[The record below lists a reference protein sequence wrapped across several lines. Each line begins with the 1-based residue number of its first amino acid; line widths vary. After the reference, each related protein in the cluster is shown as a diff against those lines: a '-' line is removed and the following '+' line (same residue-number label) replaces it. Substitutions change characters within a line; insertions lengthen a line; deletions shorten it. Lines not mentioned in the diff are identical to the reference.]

1 MQFKGKSSSK
11 NLGRFLIVLFVLFS
25 SVSFVSPKAQAAFD
39 PFFIWKGGF
48 NAAHLLLDKE
58 YRQNSIVKTALTAG
72 TTFLTALPA
81 HLVLGRNPDELT
93 NCAMVVRDLD
103 ISGNLTDPSIPNT
116 TTYII
121 AEKDAGRMTA
131 DDLKIYKEAA
141 SEVVSYESG
150 TCNFNDTPLSVA
162 DSGHRG
168 SGSLLAITASLDQS
182 LRRDEIPVSMAYFF
196 KDYAQRIPVLKNTAF
211 AQTSDTYLGASVVYE
226 VWRLV
231 RDISL
236 GLMSLILLVL
246 GIMIMTR
253 KKINPQAVVT
263 VQNTLPRIAISI
275 ILIFFSYVIGAFL
288 VKFTFPLITLMPSIV
303 FRLVENTT
311 AGFSQLNFVPTAAAF
326 TSMTL
331 VGWGILAV
339 TGLVTGGTGFGMAM
353 LFLVIILLLA
363 LILVVLIAVIKSLI
377 IYIKLLTYIVISPLY
392 FALGVIPGKED
403 MIKDWF
409 KEMLSGVLS
418 IAAMSFMISFSL
430 ALPIMAMGSAFNKP
444 ASFFVNPTITAM
456 FIPTMMLFLLF
467 TALKMPKK
475 VSGWIKGDP
484 KKH

>member
-25 SVSFVSPKAQAAFD
+25 SVSFVSPKVQAAFD
-39 PFFIWKGGF
+39 PLWLWKGGF

-58 YRQNSIVKTALTAG
+58 YRENSIVKTALTAG

-93 NCAMVVRDLD
+93 NCAMIVRDLD
-103 ISGNLTDPSIPNT
+103 ISGNLTGPDIPHT
-116 TTYII
+116 TAYIDAEI
-121 AEKDAGRMTA
+121 AAGRMTA
-131 DDLKIYKEAA
+131 DDLKIYEEAA

-303 FRLVENTT
+303 FRLVD
-311 AGFSQLNFVPTAAAF
+311 FSQLNFAPTVTAYAAM
-326 TSMTL
+326 SL

-339 TGLVTGGTGFGMAM
+339 TGLVTGGMGFGMAM

-377 IYIKLLTYIVISPLY
+377 IYVKLLTYIVISPLY
-392 FALGVIPGKED
+392 FAIGVIPGKED

-430 ALPIMAMGSAFNKP
+430 ALPIMAMGSTFNTP
-444 ASFFVNPTITAM
+444 ASQFVNATITAM

-475 VSGWIKGDP
+475 VSSWIKGDP

>member
-25 SVSFVSPKAQAAFD
+25 SVSFVSPKVQAAFD
-39 PFFIWKGGF
+39 PLWLWKGGF

-58 YRQNSIVKTALTAG
+58 YRENSIVKTALTAG

-93 NCAMVVRDLD
+93 NCAMIVRDLD
-103 ISGNLTDPSIPNT
+103 ISGNLTGPDIPHT
-116 TTYII
+116 TAYIDAEI
-121 AEKDAGRMTA
+121 AAGRMTA
-131 DDLKIYKEAA
+131 DDLKIYEEAA

-275 ILIFFSYVIGAFL
+275 VLIFFSYVIGAFL

-303 FRLVENTT
+303 FRLVD
-311 AGFSQLNFVPTAAAF
+311 FSQLNFAPTVTAYAAM
-326 TSMTL
+326 SL

-339 TGLVTGGTGFGMAM
+339 TGLVTGGMGFGMAM

-377 IYIKLLTYIVISPLY
+377 IYVKLLTYIVISPLY
-392 FALGVIPGKED
+392 FAIGVIPGKED

-430 ALPIMAMGSAFNKP
+430 ALPIMAMGSTFNTP
-444 ASFFVNPTITAM
+444 ASQFVNATITAM

-475 VSGWIKGDP
+475 VSSWIKGDP